1 MKLQHLL
8 LRIKLFGWLGIII
21 YGCLSPATALPKVP
35 LFIVPHFDKI
45 VHFILFLG
53 LGLLLI
59 RYFYEIYRMKTHHAI
74 ILGFS
79 ITLIVAIA
87 TEVLQNILPIHRDS
101 DFLDFLA
108 DFGGIATAIVVFRFL
123 NSYKWFKILV

>member
-1 MKLQHLL
+1 M
-8 LRIKLFGWLGIII
+8 
-21 YGCLSPATALPKVP
+21 P

-45 VHFILFLG
+45 VHFTLFLG
-53 LGLLLI
+53 LGILLI
-59 RYFYEIYRMKTHHAI
+59 RYFYEIYRMKTHQSI

-79 ITLIVAIA
+79 ITTIIALA

-123 NSYKWFKILV
+123 NTYKWFRTLV